1 MRELKELWKDIGDV
15 DRALSELVA
24 KRNGLADEVAA
35 AMKARQEAR
44 DGIARETLE
53 SALAAAK
60 TDAGFPDGAIV
71 ACAGADGSYAQQAA
85 ARMFGRPTVL
95 YFKGFENVFDAVE
108 KGACPYGVLPIEN
121 SAAGSVAV
129 VYDLMQK
136 HRFHIVRALKLKVEH
151 VLLANPG
158 AKAGDLKEIAS
169 HPHALAQCAAFL
181 KAHPQATAVPEA
193 NTAMA
198 ARQLATSGRTD
209 RAVIAS
215 RACAGLYGLE
225 VLADRIADTPHNYTR
240 FICISRNLEI
250 RPNANKFSI
259 MLSLPHRPGSLSEV
273 ITRFAA
279 TGVNL
284 TKLESRPVLG
294 SDFEFRFVFEFE
306 SSADNPPVR
315 KLLAELSSD
324 PEIESFTFL
333 GAYEES

>member
-1 MRELKELWKDIGDV
+1 M
-15 DRALSELVA
+15 SELNEIWESIGGIDREIAALVA
-24 KRNGLADEVAA
+24 RRNALADEVSAQTA
-35 AMKARQEAR
+35 ARQEAR
-44 DGIARETLE
+44 TASAREALDAAIARARTG
-53 SALAAAK
+53 
-60 TDAGFPDGAIV
+60 DGFPPGAIV

-85 ARMFGRPTVL
+85 ARMFERPTVL
-95 YFKGFENVFDAVE
+95 YFKGFENVFEAVE

-121 SAAGSVAV
+121 SAAGSVAI

-158 AKAGDLKEIAS
+158 AKVEGIAEVAS
-169 HPHALAQCAAFL
+169 HPHALAQCANFL
-181 KAHPQATAVPEA
+181 KAHPKMTALPEA
-193 NTAMA
+193 NTALA
-198 ARQLATSGRTD
+198 ARELAASGRTD

-215 RACAGLYGLE
+215 RACAELYGLE
-225 VLADRIADTPHNYTR
+225 ILAAGIVDTPHNYTR
-240 FICISRNLEI
+240 FIAITRNLEI
-250 RPNANKFSI
+250 RPNANKFCL

-273 ITRFAA
+273 IAKFAA

-306 SSADNPPVR
+306 SAAENPPVR

-324 PEIESFTFL
+324 LEIEHFTFL